1 MTSQQTCRRSHQ
13 QTQDGGGGGG
23 GEARGDAERSV
34 SVMDWNGRR

>member
-13 QTQDGGGGGG
+13 QTQDGGGG

>member
-13 QTQDGGGGGG
+13 QTQDGGG